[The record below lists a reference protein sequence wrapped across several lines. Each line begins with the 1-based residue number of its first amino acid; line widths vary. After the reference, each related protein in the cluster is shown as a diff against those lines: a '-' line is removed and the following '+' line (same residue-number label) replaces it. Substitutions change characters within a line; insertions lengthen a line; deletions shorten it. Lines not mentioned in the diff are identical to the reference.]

1 MTGHTGAPSG
11 WHRVVT
17 RPQMVVVALLVL
29 TVWLA
34 LMAMGAWLFWRHAE
48 VQLALRDQPL
58 TLTLPAGLQA
68 AAKVNR
74 PLSSRLKA
82 SPRVPLEV
90 DQRVRVRFEDAL
102 SARVALKTVLPVH
115 TVVQVDQQVR
125 VSAPVLLDVPVVRWL
140 PPFKVTVPV
149 QLVLPV
155 QFEVPVDTQVPL
167 DLDVLVSGRWPE
179 DLIVPLKASWSL
191 RPELDAPLRAA
202 LTRETLF
209 TLQGPVAP
217 LALRIPAMDL
227 RMPVSWMA
235 LVAAP
240 PPLTR

>member
-1 MTGHTGAPSG
+1 MRGGGREARG
-11 WHRVVT
+11 WHRAVT
-17 RPQMVVVALLVL
+17 RSQMVAVALLVL
-29 TVWLA
+29 TVWLV
-34 LMAMGAWLFWRHAE
+34 LMASGAWLFWRYAE
-48 VQLALRDQPL
+48 VQLLLRDQPL

-68 AAKVNR
+68 AATVNR

-125 VSAPVLLDVPVVRWL
+125 VSAPVSLDVPVVRWL
-140 PPFKVTVPV
+140 RPFKVTVQV

-155 QFEVPVDTQVPL
+155 QFKVPVDAQVPL
-167 DLDVLVSGRWPE
+167 DLDVLVSGRWPD
-179 DLIVPLKASWSL
+179 DLSVPLKASWTL
-191 RPELDAPLRAA
+191 RPVLDAPLQAA
-202 LTRETLF
+202 LTRETVF

-235 LVAAP
+235 LVALP
-240 PPLTR
+240 PR